1 MRAGCSTGRH
11 PADTCEVHAGGMT
24 ASLFVTGTRVGSI
37 GFASRDAART
47 PGRQEDVAHAVA
59 KPVVDGLEAS
69 VCGQLVRAAAGEDW
83 PSAGHA
89 ERCEECARIAG

>member
-1 MRAGCSTGRH
+1 
-11 PADTCEVHAGGMT
+11 MT

-37 GFASRDAART
+37 GYGLRDAAT
-47 PGRQEDVAHAVA
+47 PHPGARPRGPEDVAHAVA

-69 VCGQLVRAAAGEDW
+69 VCGQLVRATAAEDW

>member
-1 MRAGCSTGRH
+1 
-11 PADTCEVHAGGMT
+11 MT

-37 GFASRDAART
+37 GHGLRDAGTRI
-47 PGRQEDVAHAVA
+47 PGTRPSGPEDVAHAVA

-69 VCGQLVRAAAGEDW
+69 VCGELVRATAAEDW

>member
-1 MRAGCSTGRH
+1 
-11 PADTCEVHAGGMT
+11 MT

-37 GFASRDAART
+37 RLDHRDAAGA
-47 PGRQEDVAHAVA
+47 PGRPEDVAHAVA

-69 VCGQLVRAAAGEDW
+69 VCGQLVRAAATEDW

-89 ERCEECARIAG
+89 ARCEECARIAG